1 MRKTALY
8 HTAGQGAGNSAPGAF
23 GCGLS
28 SLRAQKVTIKKSPIG
43 NTRARCPYTPATHP
57 PVRELPQSRQV
68 PRGSGSGYPSGHGRS
83 GSLEMIKIAAPRILN
98 GPRRVF
104 GPPLSKIALRDGAR
118 SAVRPRRMAARAR
131 RRHARHRA
139 ALKAPPHSPV
149 FRGGGARAASCL
161 RCSCRGSCPL
171 SSTRGAAH
179 DRRVGGARGRL
190 CVQRRLGFDMRRNH
204 AESARREPR
213 AGAADADGRTMDAA
227 SGSSKFGLNKILKR
241 KHSFL
246 IGWNYRFTV
255 QSQRERGPRPCASGG
270 RFRPPA

>member
-1 MRKTALY
+1 M
-8 HTAGQGAGNSAPGAF
+8 
-23 GCGLS
+23 
-28 SLRAQKVTIKKSPIG
+28 
-43 NTRARCPYTPATHP
+43 
-57 PVRELPQSRQV
+57 
-68 PRGSGSGYPSGHGRS
+68 
-83 GSLEMIKIAAPRILN
+83 EMITIAAPRILN

-179 DRRVGGARGRL
+179 DRRVGGARGCL
-190 CVQRRLGFDMRRNH
+190 VDSPRLGVDLRRNQ

-227 SGSSKFGLNKILKR
+227 SGSSKFGLNKVLKR

-246 IGWNYRFTV
+246 IGWIYRLTV
-255 QSQRERGPRPCASGG
+255 QSQRERSPRPRASGDRKLPRDGAYHRIFSRLTAPEIAHG
-270 RFRPPA
+270 RIVPPWTGGIAGPWKLTEEP